1 MYGGLDM
8 VVRHHK
14 LPLLLIIAFAVIFL
28 MPPWITAQGTD
39 YYYGSNYYPLT
50 SNWEQRLWYAEAFN
64 FLDNNC
70 EYCSTPYS
78 SHHPPYAGNA
88 YGTSAN
94 SQPTYKS
101 SNVDQNAIS
110 LLNDANVL
118 YLNGSYQQAAG
129 SYAKAVNIDPSL
141 SEGWL
146 NLGNSLY
153 FLGRYQESLNAYVA
167 LLNQEPTNAN
177 ALEGKNMTLSALNK
191 SNAIPF

>member
-1 MYGGLDM
+1 M
-8 VVRHHK
+8 VFRLHK

-28 MPPWITAQGTD
+28 MPSWITVQGTD
-39 YYYGSNYYPLT
+39 YYYGSNYYPLA

-78 SHHPPYAGNA
+78 SYRPPSAGNVSN
-88 YGTSAN
+88 TSAN
-94 SQPTYKS
+94 NQPAYKS
-101 SNVDQNAIS
+101 STVDENATR
-110 LLNDANVL
+110 LLNEANTF
-118 YLNGSYQQAAG
+118 YLNGSYQQAAEF
-129 SYAKAVNIDPSL
+129 YAKAVNIDTSL

-167 LLNQEPTNAN
+167 LLNREPTNAN
-177 ALEGKNMTLSALNK
+177 ALDGKNMTLSALNK
-191 SNAIPF
+191 SNDIPILKDEK